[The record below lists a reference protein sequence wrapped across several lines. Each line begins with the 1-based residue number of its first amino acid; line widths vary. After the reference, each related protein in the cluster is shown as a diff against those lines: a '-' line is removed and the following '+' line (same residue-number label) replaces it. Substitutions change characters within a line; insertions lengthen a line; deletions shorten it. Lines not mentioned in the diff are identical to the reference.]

1 MGNQSDTK
9 KNWRN
14 SYFELIRSLT
24 LKIEDHD
31 KRKHPR
37 VLVPPEIDLYIE
49 IGDESLRVLDI
60 SPGGIS
66 FLSKNPLSGIS
77 EVNIIYDKLFK
88 INSEIIYRRVEP
100 TVDFGEGENYRIG
113 ARFLKEDEGFRI
125 MVMVLQYYG
134 SKLIKSSDG

>member
-1 MGNQSDTK
+1 MGKNADTQT
-9 KNWRN
+9 NWKN
-14 SYFELIRSLT
+14 SYFELIQSLA
-24 LKIEDHD
+24 LKTEDHD

-37 VLVPPEIDLYIE
+37 VLVPPGIELYIE
-49 IGDESLRVLDI
+49 IGDERLRVLDI

-66 FLSKNPLSGIS
+66 LVSKHPLSGSS

-88 INSEIIYRRVEP
+88 ITSEIIYSRVDP
-100 TVDFGEGENYRIG
+100 TEDFGEGENYRIG

-134 SKLIKSSDG
+134 SKLKA

>member
-1 MGNQSDTK
+1 MGNKSDTQ

-14 SYFELIRSLT
+14 SYFELIQFLE
-24 LKIEDHD
+24 LKTEDHD

-37 VLVPPEIDLYIE
+37 ILVPPGIELYVE
-49 IGDESLRVLDI
+49 IGSESLRVLDI

-66 FLSKNPLSGIS
+66 LVSKKPLSGSS

-88 INSEIIYRRVEP
+88 ISSEIIYSRVDP
-100 TVDFGEGENYRIG
+100 TEDFGEGEHYRIG

-125 MVMVLQYYG
+125 LV
-134 SKLIKSSDG
+134 

>member
-1 MGNQSDTK
+1 MGNKADTQT
-9 KNWRN
+9 NWKN
-14 SYFELIRSLT
+14 SYFELIQNLA
-24 LKIEDHD
+24 LKTEDHD

-37 VLVPPEIDLYIE
+37 VLVPPGIELNIE
-49 IGDESLRVLDI
+49 IGDEKLRVLDI

-66 FLSKNPLSGIS
+66 LVSKHSLSGSS

-88 INSEIIYRRVEP
+88 ITSEIIYSRVEP
-100 TVDFGEGENYRIG
+100 TDDFGEGEIYRIG

-134 SKLIKSSDG
+134 SKLNI